1 MRRAVGSPGVGG
13 RGGEAKPIGLNRV
26 ARVVASRAAREEA
39 VRFFSERFLR
49 FYDRW
54 GHPRVTALRSA
65 ERVDEVTARD
75 HFIIGEPAECIE
87 RVHEYAELG
96 VDEIACLMNFG
107 NPDLEAVERSMGLF
121 AERVAPLAG

>member
-1 MRRAVGSPGVGG
+1 MSFKPSGG
-13 RGGEAKPIGLNRV
+13 RSTPSG
-26 ARVVASRAAREEA
+26 
-39 VRFFSERFLR
+39 
-49 FYDRW
+49 
-54 GHPRVTALRSA
+54 
-65 ERVDEVTARD
+65 
-75 HFIIGEPAECIE
+75 PAECIE